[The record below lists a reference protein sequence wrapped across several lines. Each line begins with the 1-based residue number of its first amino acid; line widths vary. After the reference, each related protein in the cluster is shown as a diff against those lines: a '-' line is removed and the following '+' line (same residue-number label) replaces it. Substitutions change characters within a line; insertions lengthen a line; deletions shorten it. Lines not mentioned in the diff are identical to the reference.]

1 MSEAPHAFLFLAD
14 EGFNRRIVAEMRRK
28 RPGLDIL
35 TIREAGKLGLEDPLV
50 LELAA
55 EQERVLL
62 SHDTHTMP
70 SHLNTFLL
78 SGRQSPGVVLVP
90 QELPIG
96 PALEDLLLIVDAG
109 TPGELANLCTRLPL

>member
-1 MSEAPHAFLFLAD
+1 MSESPHAFLAD
-14 EGFNRRIVAEMRRK
+14 EGFNRRIVGEMRRK
-28 RPGLDIL
+28 RPNLDIL

-55 EQERVLL
+55 EQGRVLL

-70 SHLNTFLL
+70 DHLNTFLL

-109 TPGELANLCTRLPL
+109 TPGELANLCTQLPL